1 MSSISWILV
10 KHLDELVQGDL
21 DRFKRSL
28 MRNKAQ
34 GFRPVP
40 RSKLENAN
48 QHDVVDLMV
57 DQYGPQDA
65 ANITINILKDIGKEN
80 LASTLEK
87 MVAGGQ
93 SFYSFIFTMNTTDSN
108 NIQTL

>member
-10 KHLDELVQGDL
+10 KHLDELVQGDF
-21 DRFKRSL
+21 DRFKWSL
-28 MRNKAQ
+28 MRNNAQ

-40 RSKLENAN
+40 RSKLENAK